1 METVT
6 LPRPGEPGAG
16 DAPAKFKEAI
26 RIEVGGVL
34 VVLGDSAPAREAL
47 EVAEDAVDS
56 LSERRKAV
64 HVPAPELL
72 GTDLLREVTGGT
84 ACAAVAY
91 DCKGRVADRLLIGQ
105 ARDRIAV
112 EMAFSKAE
120 QQGGGGA

>member
-1 METVT
+1 MDTVT

-16 DAPAKFKEAI
+16 EVPAKFKEAI
-26 RIEVGGVL
+26 RIDVGAVL
-34 VVLGDSAPAREAL
+34 VVLGDAPPRREAL
-47 EVAEDAVDS
+47 AVVEEAVES
-56 LSERRKAV
+56 LPERRKAV

-72 GTDLLREVTGGT
+72 GADLPIVTGGT

-91 DCKGRVADRLLIGQ
+91 DRKGNVADRLLIGQ